1 MTTVAA
7 TMSIMNAIVTPT
19 SHDLERR
26 TKKPVSAAISSAVA
40 INSAIR
46 PYPCD
51 VIMGSYYANG
61 DGFDPSP
68 LKWPCFGNGAEALRK
83 SVMDVNSRKC
93 FCDF

>member
-61 DGFDPSP
+61 DGFDPVEVA
-68 LKWPCFGNGAEALRK
+68 LFWKWCGGITEI
-83 SVMDVNSRKC
+83 C
-93 FCDF
+93 HGH